1 MGDWEMEEKKLFN
14 KDFTLVVIGQ
24 IISLL
29 GNAIIRLA
37 LPLYLLDI
45 TGSSTVYGGALACS
59 MIPYVILSPIGGVVA
74 DRVNKRNIMVLL
86 DFSTAAVLVL
96 FCLGLK
102 VFNPVVLVTVVM
114 MLLYSIYAMY
124 QPSVQASIPL
134 LQSQENLLRA
144 NSMIN
149 LVNAV
154 STLAGPVIGGMCY
167 GALGIWKVVLIGSGC
182 FAVSAIMEIFIEI
195 PSVRQSV
202 NEHTDILRIIKA
214 DFSEGIHF
222 AI

>member
-1 MGDWEMEEKKLFN
+1 MEEKKLFN

-167 GALGIWKVVLIGSGC
+167 GALGI
-182 FAVSAIMEIFIEI
+182 
-195 PSVRQSV
+195 
-202 NEHTDILRIIKA
+202 
-214 DFSEGIHF
+214 
-222 AI
+222 